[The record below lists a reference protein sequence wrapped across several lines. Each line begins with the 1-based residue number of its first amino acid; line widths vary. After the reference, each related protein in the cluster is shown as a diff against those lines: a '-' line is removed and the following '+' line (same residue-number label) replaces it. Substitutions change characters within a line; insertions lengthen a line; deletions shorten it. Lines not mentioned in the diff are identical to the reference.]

1 MFRTRLTHSLEVA
14 QIGRTVAR
22 TLRLDEDL
30 TEAVCLA
37 HDLGHTPFG
46 HAGQSALDLC
56 MRAHGGFEHN
66 LQSLRIVDSLEE
78 RYAAFPGLNLT
89 FEAREGVL
97 KHCSVDRAAKLGPVG
112 QRFLCGEQPSLE
124 AQLANLCDEVAYNH
138 HDIDDGLRAGLLRLE
153 ELMEVEAFAEPLR
166 TVRSLWP
173 GLDERRTA
181 YEVIRR
187 MIDRAIRDLVAVTT
201 ARIEAHAVEDIAAV
215 RACPVPLVG
224 FSDTLNAELGVLK
237 RFLHARMYR
246 HYRVHRMAVKAQRVI
261 TDLFTAYSQDERLL
275 PPQFLGRWQA
285 QSTARTRA
293 RVVADYVAG
302 MTDRYALTEHRRLY
316 DPGALG

>member
-112 QRFLCGEQPSLE
+112 QRFLCGAQPSLE
-124 AQLANLCDEVAYNH
+124 AQLANLCDEAAARGA
-138 HDIDDGLRAGLLRLE
+138 DGG
-153 ELMEVEAFAEPLR
+153 
-166 TVRSLWP
+166 
-173 GLDERRTA
+173 
-181 YEVIRR
+181 
-187 MIDRAIRDLVAVTT
+187 
-201 ARIEAHAVEDIAAV
+201 
-215 RACPVPLVG
+215 
-224 FSDTLNAELGVLK
+224 
-237 RFLHARMYR
+237 
-246 HYRVHRMAVKAQRVI
+246 
-261 TDLFTAYSQDERLL
+261 
-275 PPQFLGRWQA
+275 
-285 QSTARTRA
+285 
-293 RVVADYVAG
+293 
-302 MTDRYALTEHRRLY
+302 
-316 DPGALG
+316 

>member
-1 MFRTRLTHSLEVA
+1 
-14 QIGRTVAR
+14 
-22 TLRLDEDL
+22 
-30 TEAVCLA
+30 
-37 HDLGHTPFG
+37 
-46 HAGQSALDLC
+46 
-56 MRAHGGFEHN
+56 
-66 LQSLRIVDSLEE
+66 
-78 RYAAFPGLNLT
+78 
-89 FEAREGVL
+89 
-97 KHCSVDRAAKLGPVG
+97 
-112 QRFLCGEQPSLE
+112 
-124 AQLANLCDEVAYNH
+124 
-138 HDIDDGLRAGLLRLE
+138 
-153 ELMEVEAFAEPLR
+153 
-166 TVRSLWP
+166 
-173 GLDERRTA
+173 
-181 YEVIRR
+181 

-224 FSDTLNAELGVLK
+224 FSDTLHAELGVLK